1 MPTPRKKPS
10 LLIPILLLIFLLLL
24 ALVGWMLY
32 TLWCDSQQV
41 FHDVNQNYP
50 QCHHELN
57 LLYEQTQQEV

>member
-32 TLWCDSQQV
+32 TLW
-41 FHDVNQNYP
+41 
-50 QCHHELN
+50 
-57 LLYEQTQQEV
+57 